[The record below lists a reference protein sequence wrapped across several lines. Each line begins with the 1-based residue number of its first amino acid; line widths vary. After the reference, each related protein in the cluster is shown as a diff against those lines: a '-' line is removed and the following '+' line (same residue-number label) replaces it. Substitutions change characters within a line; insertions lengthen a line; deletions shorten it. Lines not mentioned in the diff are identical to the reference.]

1 MFASRLSDIIMNFT
15 DSEIMI
21 IADENYGACC
31 IEDQAGFL
39 FMADFI
45 VHYGHSCLV
54 PIP

>member
-1 MFASRLSDIIMNFT
+1 MFATRLSDIIKNFT

-21 IADENYGACC
+21 VADENYGACC

-39 FMADFI
+39 FGADFI
-45 VHYGHSCLV
+45 IHYGHSCLV